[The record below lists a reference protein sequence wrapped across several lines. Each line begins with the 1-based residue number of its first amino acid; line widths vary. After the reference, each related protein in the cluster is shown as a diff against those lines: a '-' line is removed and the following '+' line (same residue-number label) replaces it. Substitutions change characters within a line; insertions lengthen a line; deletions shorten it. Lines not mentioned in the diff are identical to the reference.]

1 MVDSNPQSSILLVN
15 RQFKSKITNP
25 QSPILWSLVPGPCV
39 QFLRN
44 YPKFTPHETKH
55 AMTEDIGMDKL
66 PQDEPVPGFD
76 VPVKGSL
83 GLLALGDLG
92 LKAWRRARRDASDS
106 INAFD
111 DATDDE

>member
-1 MVDSNPQSSILLVN
+1 
-15 RQFKSKITNP
+15 
-25 QSPILWSLVPGPCV
+25 
-39 QFLRN
+39 
-44 YPKFTPHETKH
+44 
-55 AMTEDIGMDKL
+55 MTEDIGKEKL
-66 PQDEPVPGFD
+66 PQDESVPGFD